1 MKIASPLSA
10 SMAVAAL
17 LALGSSPGALAQS
30 PQTPQSPPPTPP
42 AAAPADSFQ
51 DQVSVGYV
59 LVPVVVRA
67 GAGFAK
73 DLSQKDFQLEVEGRP
88 VAIESFEKRSD
99 APASIV
105 LLQDLSGSMAN
116 GGKLEESREALRF
129 FLDKSLPGD
138 EFSIATFASDLF
150 DIEVP
155 FTKDQSALREASAT
169 WRAYGTTALH
179 DAVSRLPSISLEGRN
194 PKRFALLITDGV
206 DNASR
211 ITPEAARA
219 IVQEAHLPTYVLGL
233 DAGNPYELNDAGKKM
248 YRYADVLSLLAAV
261 TGGRYYP
268 ISNHEDLRRAL
279 AEILDDVRHQYVLG
293 FSTGDGA
300 VKFRP
305 LTVEVKKSRDRRPV
319 VFRRGYKGA
328 PPAAPRAGG

>member
-1 MKIASPLSA
+1 
-10 SMAVAAL
+10 
-17 LALGSSPGALAQS
+17 
-30 PQTPQSPPPTPP
+30 
-42 AAAPADSFQ
+42 
-51 DQVSVGYV
+51 
-59 LVPVVVRA
+59 
-67 GAGFAK
+67 
-73 DLSQKDFQLEVEGRP
+73 
-88 VAIESFEKRSD
+88 
-99 APASIV
+99 
-105 LLQDLSGSMAN
+105 MAN

-129 FLDKSLPGD
+129 FLDQSLPGD
-138 EFSIATFASDLF
+138 EFAIATFASDLF

-155 FTKDQSALREASAT
+155 FTKEQSALREASAT

-179 DAVSRLPSISLEGRN
+179 DAVSRLPGISLEGRN

-233 DAGNPYELNDAGKKM
+233 DAGNPYELNQAGKKV

-268 ISNHEDLRRAL
+268 ISNHEDLRKAL

-300 VKFRP
+300 VRFRP